1 MNGLFPDGTAE
12 QAGTWVAAL
21 VTLIV
26 LAAGFGERRLFGV
39 AQHLLA
45 GLLTGLLVVLAVREV
60 LVPRLIEP
68 VVAEPTR
75 LDLWLAMVLVAIL
88 VAAPFVPPRIAAL
101 PVGILVAGTAAL
113 ALAGAVTGT
122 LIPQIAAGVIS
133 LDGSPAGALGGA
145 IALILA
151 ALVLVAFLHGGAP
164 RTRIGGQ
171 IAVTGR
177 WLLVAGLGGFL
188 GFLAMSRLA
197 LLVDRLAFL
206 MGDWLGLVR

>member
-1 MNGLFPDGTAE
+1 VSGLFPAGTAE

-26 LAAGFGERRLFGV
+26 LAAAFGERRLFGV

-45 GLLTGLLVVLAVREV
+45 GLLTGLLVVLAIREV
-60 LVPRLIEP
+60 LLPRLIEP
-68 VVAEPTR
+68 VVADPTR

-88 VAAPFVPPRIAAL
+88 VAAPLVPPRIAAL

-133 LDGSPAGALGGA
+133 LDGTPAGALGGA
-145 IALILA
+145 IALVLA
-151 ALVLVAFLHGGAP
+151 ALVLVAFLHGAP
-164 RTRIGGQ
+164 RTRIGAQ

-177 WLLVAGLGGFL
+177 WLLLAGLGGFL

-197 LLVDRLAFL
+197 LLVDRLTFL
-206 MGDWLGLVR
+206 VGDWLGLVR